1 MSTKRRKI
9 YIGLIGLG
17 GVALAVDRFVLPGP
31 VTGPELVAGSPNG
44 TPPVVRP
51 NPTSEPAAKQPI
63 PELVFPRPLPG
74 RHAGGESR
82 DLFAPPPDMLAG
94 FSSKSATDKNGPSGE
109 DAAGGQALDRAV
121 FSVQHQLGGILIH
134 GGLKIAVVNG
144 RWVRIKE
151 AIGGCTLVGV
161 GDNEATFECH
171 DGVAVLRVAGAV
183 GPAGD

>member
-17 GVALAVDRFVLPGP
+17 GLALAIDRFVIPRP
-31 VTGPELVAGSPNG
+31 VTGPERVAGSPNA

-51 NPTSEPAAKQPI
+51 NPSSEPSAKQPI

-74 RHAGGESR
+74 RHAGGEIR
-82 DLFAPPPDMLAG
+82 DLFSPPPDVLAG

-109 DAAGGQALDRAV
+109 NAGGGQALDRAV
-121 FSVQHQLGGILIH
+121 FSEQHQLSGILIH

-151 AIGGCTLVGV
+151 TIVGCTLVGV

-171 DGVAVLRVAGAV
+171 DGVAVLRVTGAV
-183 GPAGD
+183 GSAGD